1 MKVVK
6 GLGMALL
13 TICVVLFFIALFA
26 PKDFSM
32 KRSMVFEATPEQI
45 YPLISDFQQFQN
57 WSPWKEKDPNA
68 INTFTGTPGQAG
80 HAFSWKGNHEV
91 GTGTMRFDSVFAN
104 RKTVYAL
111 DFMEPFESHAT
122 GEFILEPADKGTRVT
137 WSFNTHFGFVES
149 AFMVFMSMEKMLGG
163 DFEKGLSNMKTY
175 LKEHTA
181 AKPVYVIK
189 EVNLPTTTYLVMR
202 KTMPFADVAPSYYE
216 AAFKAT
222 DAALKKAGGSVAG
235 APVCLVFKW
244 DMSTQQ
250 ADLGA
255 GFPCQVSG
263 NEFAGLQRVDMPAGK
278 SYQIDYYGNY
288 DGTGAAHSAME
299 QYLQSK
305 GLTPNYPCFE
315 QFMTDP
321 GQEPDTAKWLT
332 RVVYFAK

>member
-1 MKVVK
+1 
-6 GLGMALL
+6 
-13 TICVVLFFIALFA
+13 
-26 PKDFSM
+26 
-32 KRSMVFEATPEQI
+32 
-45 YPLISDFQQFQN
+45 
-57 WSPWKEKDPNA
+57 
-68 INTFTGTPGQAG
+68 
-80 HAFSWKGNHEV
+80 
-91 GTGTMRFDSVFAN
+91 
-104 RKTVYAL
+104 
-111 DFMEPFESHAT
+111 
-122 GEFILEPADKGTRVT
+122 
-137 WSFNTHFGFVES
+137 
-149 AFMVFMSMEKMLGG
+149 
-163 DFEKGLSNMKTY
+163 
-175 LKEHTA
+175 
-181 AKPVYVIK
+181 
-189 EVNLPTTTYLVMR
+189 MR